1 MRTLAV
7 VTNIPTPYRVP
18 LFNTLAEAL
27 PEQGWK
33 LHVLFGSQGN
43 ARRLWSVAEEGF
55 RFPHEFLGGWNLR
68 LGTERIMNTYG
79 GLGDA
84 LRRIRPGGIVCT
96 GYSAGTVA
104 ASRYAR
110 KAGIPLAI
118 WSGTVPGPLEREW
131 WRVLMRRWLV
141 RKSDGFLAYGSAAR
155 EYLLSLGADPGRIH
169 IAWNTV
175 DTDRF
180 LGLPLPRSPF
190 PSEPLRLLTV
200 GYLERRKRV
209 DLAIDAVAAA
219 SRRGSDVELDIAGD
233 GAERPALEALARDL
247 GVEKSVR
254 FLGNVAYEAM
264 PALYEA
270 AHGFLFPTASDIWGL
285 VLVEAMAAGKACVA
299 SVHAGAT
306 RDLVTD
312 GVTGYAV
319 DFERTQAVAGRLA
332 ALRERVRE
340 LGEAARAR
348 VQAGFTLA
356 KSGEGWQELVAEWSR
371 A

>member
-18 LFNTLAEAL
+18 LFNTLADAL
-27 PEQGWK
+27 PELGWR
-33 LHVLFGSQGN
+33 LHVLFGSAGN
-43 ARRLWSVAEEGF
+43 ERRQWSVPEQGF
-55 RFPHEFLGGWNLR
+55 HFPHEFLGGRNLR
-68 LGTERIMNTYG
+68 LGTERIVNTYG

-84 LRRIRPGGIVCT
+84 LKRIRPDGIVCT

-110 KAGIPLAI
+110 KADIPVAI
-118 WSGTVPGPLEREW
+118 WSGTVRGPLEREW
-131 WRVLMRRWLV
+131 WRVLLRRWLV

-155 EYLLSLGADPGRIH
+155 DYLLSLGADAKRIH
-169 IAWNTV
+169 VAWNTV
-175 DTDRF
+175 DADRF
-180 LGLPLPRSPF
+180 LKLPLPRSPL

-200 GYLERRKRV
+200 GYLERRKRI
-209 DLAIDAVAAA
+209 DLALEAIAAA
-219 SRRGSDVELDIAGD
+219 SRRGFDVELEIAGD
-233 GAERPALEALARDL
+233 GTERAALETLAREL
-247 GVEKSVR
+247 RIEERVR
-254 FLGNVAYEAM
+254 FLGNVPYDAM

-270 AHGFLFPTASDIWGL
+270 AHGFLFPTERDIWGL

-299 SVHAGAT
+299 SVRAGAT
-306 RDLVTD
+306 RDLIAD

-319 DFERTQAVAGRLA
+319 DFEETQVVAGRLA
-332 ALRERVRE
+332 ALRDRVRE

-356 KSGEGWQELVAEWSR
+356 KSGEGWQELVAGW
-371 A
+371 

>member
-33 LHVLFGSQGN
+33 LHVLFGSRGN
-43 ARRLWSVAEEGF
+43 ARRRWDLSEQGF
-55 RFPHEFLGGWNLR
+55 AFPHEFLGGWNLR
-68 LGTERIMNTYG
+68 LGTERILNTYG

-84 LRRIRPGGIVCT
+84 LRRIRPDGIVCT

-104 ASRYAR
+104 AARYAR
-110 KAGIPLAI
+110 KAKVPLAI
-118 WSGTVPGPLEREW
+118 WSGTVRGPLEREW
-131 WRVLMRRWLV
+131 WRVLLRRWLV

-180 LGLPLPRSPF
+180 LRLPLPRNPL

-209 DLAIDAVAAA
+209 DLAIEAVAACA
-219 SRRGSDVELDIAGD
+219 RRGMDVELEIAGD
-233 GAERPALEALARDL
+233 GTERGALEALARDL
-247 GVEKSVR
+247 GVEERVR
-254 FLGNVAYEAM
+254 FLGDVPYDAV
-264 PALYEA
+264 PALYGA

-319 DFERTQAVAGRLA
+319 DFHGREAVAGRLA
-332 ALRERVRE
+332 ALRGRVRD

-356 KSGEGWQELVAEWSR
+356 KSGEGWQELVAGW
-371 A
+371 

>member
-27 PEQGWK
+27 PEVGWR

-43 ARRLWSVAEEGF
+43 ARRRWDVSEQGF
-55 RFPHEFLGGWNLR
+55 AFPCEFLGGWNLR
-68 LGTERIMNTYG
+68 LGTERILNTYG

-110 KAGIPLAI
+110 KHGIPLAI

-131 WRVLMRRWLV
+131 WRVLLRRWLV

-155 EYLLSLGADPGRIH
+155 EYLVSLGADPGRIH

-175 DTDRF
+175 ETDRF
-180 LGLPLPRSPF
+180 LKLPLPRSPL

-209 DLAIDAVAAA
+209 DLAIEAVAAA
-219 SRRGSDVELDIAGD
+219 ARRGSDVELEVAGD
-233 GAERPALEALARDL
+233 GTERAALEALAADL
-247 GVEKSVR
+247 GVAGRVR
-254 FLGNVAYEAM
+254 FLGNVAYDAI
-264 PALYEA
+264 PALHGR
-270 AHGFLFPTASDIWGL
+270 AHGFLFPTEHDIWGL
-285 VLVEAMAAGKACVA
+285 ALVEAMAAGKACVA
-299 SVHAGAT
+299 SVRAGAT

-319 DFERTQAVAGRLA
+319 DFERTEAVARRLA
-332 ALRERVRE
+332 AMRERVEE
-340 LGEAARAR
+340 LGAAARAR
-348 VQAGFTLA
+348 VQSGFTLA
-356 KSGEGWQELVAEWSR
+356 KSGEGWQELVSGW
-371 A
+371 

>member
-18 LFNTLAEAL
+18 LFNALADAL
-27 PEQGWK
+27 PEEGWR
-33 LHVLFGSQGN
+33 LHVVFGSPGN
-43 ARRLWSVAEEGF
+43 ARRRWDVSEQGF
-55 RFPHEFLGGWNLR
+55 GFAHEFLGGWNLR
-68 LGTERIMNTYG
+68 LGTERIVNTYG

-104 ASRYAR
+104 SSRYAR
-110 KAGIPLAI
+110 KAGIPVAI

-131 WRVLMRRWLV
+131 WRVLLRRWLV

-180 LGLPLPRSPF
+180 SRLPLPRNPL

-209 DLAIDAVAAA
+209 DLAIEAVAAA
-219 SRRGSDVELDIAGD
+219 LRRGAEVTLDVAGD
-233 GAERPALEALARDL
+233 GTERPALEALATGL
-247 GVEKSVR
+247 GVAGQVR
-254 FLGNVAYEAM
+254 FLGNVAYDAM

-270 AHGFLFPTASDIWGL
+270 AHGFLFPTSSDIWGL

-306 RDLVTD
+306 RDLVAD

-319 DFERTQAVAGRLA
+319 DFGRKESVAGRLA
-332 ALRERVRE
+332 GLRDDVRR

-356 KSGEGWQELVAEWSR
+356 RSGEGWRELVAGW
-371 A
+371 